1 MGSKRPLSRRTFLRG
16 LGTTVALPWLD
27 AMAPSTLV
35 AAPAGKALVRLA
47 FVYTPNGMHM
57 PAFTP
62 LKEGADFLLP
72 ELLQPLASVRER
84 LLVLSGLT
92 CDNARANGDGPGD
105 HARAMA
111 AYLTCSQPRKTNG
124 ADIRVGVSIDQV
136 IAHKTGGETR
146 LASLEIGCEPAMLS
160 GNCDSGYSCAYS
172 SSLSWRTPTTPN
184 PKEINPR
191 AVFERLFGAD
201 APGEAAQARAQ
212 RLQRRKSLLDLVAED
227 TRLLTRDLGGRDRAK
242 LDEYL
247 ASIRE
252 LEQRLDK
259 MAKGTTP
266 NGVTVPKERP
276 KDYAEHLQLMSD
288 MLVLAFQ
295 TDVTRVATFAFANE
309 GSNRPYR
316 FLEVPE
322 GHHDLSHHGNDPEK
336 QQKIKKINA
345 FHMGQFA
352 DLVRKLQACQEGDA
366 SLLENTLLIF
376 GSGIGDGNRHN
387 HDDLPLVLVG
397 GFGGRLKT
405 GRHVRYPRNTPLA
418 NLYLALLDRLHIPQ
432 SKFGDSTGRLEV

>member
-16 LGTTVALPWLD
+16 LGTAVALPWLD
-27 AMAPSTLV
+27 AMAPSALV
-35 AAPAGKALVRLA
+35 AAPAAKAPVRLA

-92 CDNARANGDGPGD
+92 CDKARANGDGPGD

-191 AVFERLFGAD
+191 ALFERLFGAD

-227 TRLLTRDLGGRDRAK
+227 TRLLSRDLGGRDRAK